1 MGAFERWLVAANRWL
16 LIGML
21 AAMACMVFTNVVLRY
36 ATNESLVWVEEISRY
51 LMIWITFLGAGLVLR
66 FGGHIAIEDLHDK
79 LPGIGGRILRTAI
92 VVLMMAFFAAMAWNG
107 VAYLEAM
114 QYQTTPV
121 TGVSFAWVYSA
132 LPIGFVLLMV
142 HLALVARRYI
152 LTRSYLASSE
162 MNADAAASI

>member
-1 MGAFERWLVAANRWL
+1 MAAFERWLVAANRWL
-16 LIGML
+16 LILML
-21 AAMACMVFTNVVLRY
+21 AAMACMVFANVVLRY
-36 ATNESLVWVEEISRY
+36 TTNDSLVWAEEISRY
-51 LMIWITFLGAGLVLR
+51 MMIWITFLGAGLVLR

-92 VVLMMAFFAAMAWNG
+92 VALLMAFFAAMAWNG
-107 VAYLEAM
+107 VDYLEAT

-121 TGVSFAWVYSA
+121 TGVLFAWVYSA

-152 LTRSYLASSE
+152 VTRKYLASSE